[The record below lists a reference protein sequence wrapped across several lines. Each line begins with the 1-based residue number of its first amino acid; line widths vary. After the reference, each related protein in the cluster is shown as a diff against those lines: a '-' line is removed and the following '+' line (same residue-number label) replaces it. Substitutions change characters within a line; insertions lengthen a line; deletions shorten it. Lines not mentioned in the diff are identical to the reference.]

1 MNQDERHLAE
11 PMKIDATLDNC
22 KLQWR
27 DLFENMTDEIIV
39 ADNKD
44 TMMSPTSNDEPF

>member
-1 MNQDERHLAE
+1 MSQDQRHFIK
-11 PMKIDATLDNC
+11 PIKIDTMLDSC

-39 ADNKD
+39 ADNKENNGETD
-44 TMMSPTSNDEPF
+44 I